1 MRNEIVNT
9 VVDYL
14 VDIHGGISNPS
25 KLAFSWL
32 DFCQVFII
40 PELAAMRE
48 VVVVM
53 GNNYPN
59 MFQDQGNKGDIKNA
73 VISDLSVFISIN
85 Q

>member
-1 MRNEIVNT
+1 M
-9 VVDYL
+9 
-14 VDIHGGISNPS
+14 DIHGGISNPS
-25 KLAFSWL
+25 KLAL
-32 DFCQVFII
+32 FCQIYSI

-59 MFQDQGNKGDIKNA
+59 MFQDQGNKGDIKNS
-73 VISDLSVFISIN
+73 VISDLSVLILIN